1 MLETSECLV
10 SAGGND
16 MIRWNV
22 GISGVP
28 LAFAV
33 LAGLAA
39 PAWADYE
46 SALAALKSGGDVA
59 AACKEITAL
68 ADDGDAA
75 AMLSVSDFYKNGT
88 CGTKDTALARKWH
101 RSAAEHGDAY
111 AQMTLGSNYRIGNG
125 GMAKD
130 YVLAYKWYAIAAATP
145 KPRSIAVPGDP
156 FAQLLPLTGNA
167 SFGDTAADL
176 QAAAQRDNIAKK
188 MTPAQIEKA
197 KELVRKWKP
206 KAP

>member
-1 MLETSECLV
+1 
-10 SAGGND
+10 
-16 MIRWNV
+16 MIRWKV
-22 GISGVP
+22 WISGVP

-111 AQMTLGSNYRIGNG
+111 AQMTLGSNYRIGAEG
-125 GMAKD
+125 LPKD
-130 YVLAYKWYAIAAATP
+130 YALAYKW
-145 KPRSIAVPGDP
+145 G
-156 FAQLLPLTGNA
+156 F
-167 SFGDTAADL
+167 
-176 QAAAQRDNIAKK
+176 
-188 MTPAQIEKA
+188 
-197 KELVRKWKP
+197 LVWFY
-206 KAP
+206 

>member
-1 MLETSECLV
+1 
-10 SAGGND
+10 
-16 MIRWNV
+16 MIRWKV
-22 GISGVP
+22 RISGVP
-28 LAFAV
+28 LAVAM

-88 CGTKDTALARKWH
+88 CGTKDTAVARKWH

-111 AQMTLGSNYRIGNG
+111 AQMTLGSNYRIGNE

-130 YVLAYKWYAIAAATP
+130 YVLAYKWYAIAAATA
-145 KPRSIAVPGDP
+145 KPRSIAVPGDA
-156 FAQLLPLTGNA
+156 FAQLLPLTGSA

-176 QAAAQRDNIAKK
+176 QATAQRDRMAKK

-197 KELVRKWKP
+197 KELAREWKQ
-206 KAP
+206 KTR

>member
-1 MLETSECLV
+1 
-10 SAGGND
+10 
-16 MIRWNV
+16 MIRWKV
-22 GISGVP
+22 RISGVP
-28 LAFAV
+28 LAVAV
-33 LAGLAA
+33 VAGLAA

-46 SALAALKSGGDVA
+46 SALAALKSGSDVA
-59 AACKEITAL
+59 AACTEIKAL
-68 ADDGDAA
+68 ADNGDAP
-75 AMLSVSDFYKNGT
+75 AMLSLSDFYRYGT
-88 CGTKDTALARKWH
+88 CGVKNTALARKWH

-111 AQMTLGSNYRIGNG
+111 AQMTLGSNYRIGKD

-156 FAQLLPLTGNA
+156 FAQLLPLTGSA

-176 QAAAQRDNIAKK
+176 QAAAQRDRLAKK

-197 KELVRKWKP
+197 KELVQEWKL
-206 KAP
+206 KTR

>member
-1 MLETSECLV
+1 
-10 SAGGND
+10 
-16 MIRWNV
+16 MIRWKV
-22 GISGVP
+22 WISGIP

-33 LAGLAA
+33 LAGPAA

-111 AQMTLGSNYRIGNG
+111 AQMTLGSNYRIAAEGL
-125 GMAKD
+125 AAD
-130 YVLAYKWYAIAAATP
+130 TVLAYKWYALAAAAA
-145 KPRSIAVPGDP
+145 KPRSKAGPGDP
-156 FAQLLPLTGNA
+156 FAQLLPLTGSA

-176 QAAAQRDNIAKK
+176 QAAAQRDRMAKK
-188 MTPAQIEKA
+188 MTPAQIKKA
-197 KELVRKWKP
+197 KELARNWKP
-206 KAP
+206 KTR

>member
-1 MLETSECLV
+1 
-10 SAGGND
+10 
-16 MIRWNV
+16 MIRWKV
-22 GISGVP
+22 RISGVP
-28 LAFAV
+28 LAVAV

-46 SALAALKSGGDVA
+46 SALAALRSGGDVA
-59 AACKEITAL
+59 AACKEMAAL

-75 AMLSVSDFYKNGT
+75 AMYGLSDLYQTAT

-111 AQMTLGSNYRIGNG
+111 AQMTLGSNYRIGNEG
-125 GMAKD
+125 LAAD
-130 YVLAYKWYAIAAATP
+130 YVLAYKWYALAAAAA
-145 KPRSIAVPGDP
+145 KPRSKAAPGDP
-156 FAQLLPLTGNA
+156 FAQLLSLTGSA

-176 QAAAQRDNIAKK
+176 QAAVQRDRMAKK

-197 KELVRKWKP
+197 KELARNWKP
-206 KAP
+206 KTR